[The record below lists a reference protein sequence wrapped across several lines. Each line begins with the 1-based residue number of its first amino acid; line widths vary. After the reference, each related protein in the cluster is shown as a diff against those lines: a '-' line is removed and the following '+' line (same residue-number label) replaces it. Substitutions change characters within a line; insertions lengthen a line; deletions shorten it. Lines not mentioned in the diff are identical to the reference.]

1 MHENR
6 LYVFEGTVPDG
17 SPPPPGL
24 FQQSLG
30 FIDEDGTRIRYETIY
45 ANMYPAPVRVQY
57 GQLASAPDLVG
68 LPMDGTRHF
77 TEGPFAGQTWEV
89 GGSGEAVLV
98 EEGSV
103 TSAPGTP

>member
-1 MHENR
+1 
-6 LYVFEGTVPDG
+6 
-17 SPPPPGL
+17 
-24 FQQSLG
+24 
-30 FIDEDGTRIRYETIY
+30 
-45 ANMYPAPVRVQY
+45 MYPAPVRVQY